1 MAPSDVNAQNEKQ
14 VLRKLFPAI
23 KRRRIKWKF
32 TVGDTVRISQ
42 ARQAFKKGYLPKW
55 TEEIFVVK
63 SRHGTN
69 PPAYALKDYIGDTIA
84 GKFYS
89 EELQKVVKTDDSY
102 KIEQIIKTRKR
113 GGKTE
118 YFVKW
123 RGYPSK
129 FNSWVDNITS

>member
-1 MAPSDVNAQNEKQ
+1 MAPSEVNAQNEKQ

-63 SRHGTN
+63 SRHGAN
-69 PPAYALKDYIGDTIA
+69 PPTYALKDYSVEVIA

-102 KIEQIIKTRKR
+102 KIEKIIKTRKR